1 MLTNRNT
8 QYFVMKELKIIALG
22 FVIVFTG
29 FSSIFAQDG
38 NGRIEGIVVD
48 IVNEETLV
56 GVNVMVQGTS
66 LGDATSLNG
75 TYVIRSVPAG
85 MQTIIVSYI
94 GYERQEHEVEVVAG
108 ETLELNFELSPETV
122 VGEEITISTQ
132 AEGQRSAIN
141 EQISARSIKN
151 VVSSEKIRE
160 LPDESAAA
168 ALSRLPGISL
178 EGGDKVVIRGVQAKQ
193 NVVMVNGIRLPSTD
207 VNNRSTNLG
216 FISSNMLSGIEVTK
230 ALTPEMDASAIG
242 GTVNLRLK
250 EADPG
255 LHADVMLQGDYNTQ
269 DHTAANYRL
278 WGSVSNRFFDNK
290 LGAFLQVNARKTN
303 GGGDVG
309 SATFNRV
316 GRYSDNNKVYGQ
328 AVYSLDEFTYSDQVN
343 ITDEYGGSLILDY
356 KLPTTKIILQNTIAF
371 REVDYAS
378 HQDRLL
384 LQSTLRRYRT
394 TRDINSNVLL
404 INALQVEQELG
415 ESTLN
420 FGVSRSVSERRT
432 DLAWGGNADFNFKN
446 PNFNQDSVHT
456 HPFSDR
462 FANIDNRLYLTPYDV
477 FDIELSSQD
486 PEVAAISELGEVTD
500 TDFDED
506 VYTGFLNY
514 TLPVTFS
521 DKFSGEFKTGG
532 QIAHTYRWNDR
543 TRYYARL
550 SEVNNNSAAAEYMES
565 IGADPNVRLQYRDWW
580 DRGYEEDRGQYF
592 LGGSYAMTTA
602 IDVNK
607 MDQYFRLAPQG
618 WNPGLHDID
627 SWTNDY
633 EGTETVTAG
642 YVQADFNIGEK
653 LSILTGARY
662 EHYKMDF
669 DANFVYVT
677 HWVDGLGSNLDTLN
691 SAERTHGHW
700 FPNFQAQYKATDWF
714 DVRFAYTEAISRP
727 DYNVI
732 IPRVYIDARN
742 YGEAGNP
749 NLKPTTSQNLDL
761 YFSFH
766 SNKVGL
772 FTIGAFGKKLE
783 DVSYGINRFYKQLP
797 EGTFFPDSADYVW
810 LDENHDIREMFPT
823 SNVNTTYNNP
833 HPAYVGGL
841 EFDWQ
846 TNFWYLPKPL
856 NSLVLNVNY
865 TRIFSEM
872 DYPQAL
878 VKDSVDNSG
887 LFPRVVNY
895 QVDTVRT
902 ARLIQQGE
910 HVFNLALGYDYK
922 GFSARISYR
931 LQGNVMTG
939 IGGRPEDDNFTGNI
953 HNWDFTIRQ
962 KLPVEGMSLFFNGV
976 NIFHNPVK
984 TYREFKKGDPS
995 QSVDRHLASIAYYPR
1010 RFQLGV
1016 RYGF

>member
-1 MLTNRNT
+1 
-8 QYFVMKELKIIALG
+8 MKIKVIALL
-22 FVIVFTG
+22 FI
-29 FSSIFAQDG
+29 SIILQASALFAQDG
-38 NGRIEGIVVD
+38 SGRIEGKITDAVTGEAL
-48 IVNEETLV
+48 I
-56 GVNVMVQGTS
+56 GVNVIIEGTS
-66 LGDATSLNG
+66 LGQATGLDG
-75 TYVIRSVPAG
+75 DYVIRGVKAG
-85 MQTIIVSYI
+85 PQTILVSYI
-94 GYERQEHEVEVVAG
+94 GFKKVEREVEVIAG
-108 ETLELNFELSPETV
+108 ETITVNIALEQETV
-122 VGEEITISTQ
+122 EGEEVIVSAQ
-132 AEGQRSAIN
+132 AQGQRQAIN
-141 EQISARSIKN
+141 EQLTSRSIKN
-151 VVSSEKIRE
+151 VVSSERIRE

-193 NVVMVNGIRLPSTD
+193 NVVMVNGVRLPSTD

-250 EADPG
+250 EADEG

-269 DHTAANYRL
+269 DHTAENYQI
-278 WGSVSNRFFDNK
+278 WGSVSNRFFNNK
-290 LGAFLQVNARKTN
+290 LGAFLQVNARKVT
-303 GGGDVG
+303 GGGDIG

-316 GRYSDNNKVYGQ
+316 GRFSETNKVYGE
-328 AVYSLDEFTYSDQVN
+328 AVYSLDEFTYSDQVS
-343 ITDEYGGSLILDY
+343 ITDEYGGSIILDY
-356 KLPTTKIILQNTIAF
+356 KLPNTKIVLQNTIAF
-371 REVDYAS
+371 RENDFVS
-378 HQDRLL
+378 HHDRLL
-384 LQSTLRRYRT
+384 LQNTVRRYRT
-394 TRDINSNVLL
+394 SRDLNSNVLL
-404 INALQVEQELG
+404 INALQVEHEFG
-415 ESTLN
+415 SGTLDL
-420 FGVSRSVSERRT
+420 GVSRSISERRT
-432 DLAWGGNADFNFKN
+432 DLSWGANADFNFKN
-446 PNFNQDSVHT
+446 PNFSQGDPST
-456 HPFSDR
+456 HPFSDEYQ
-462 FANIDNRLYLTPYDV
+462 NVDNRLYLTPYDV
-477 FDIELSSQD
+477 FDLSLNNQD
-486 PEVAAISELGEVTD
+486 PEVAAISELGETTD
-500 TDFDED
+500 TDFDEK

-514 TLPVTFS
+514 TIPVTFS
-521 DKFSGEFKTGG
+521 DNFSGEFKTGG

-550 SEVNNNSAAAEYMES
+550 SEVNNNDGAAEYMES
-565 IGADPNVRLQYRDWW
+565 IGADPNVRLQYNDWW
-580 DRGYEEDRGQYF
+580 DRGYLDDRGQYF
-592 LGGSYAMTTA
+592 LGGSYDMITA
-602 IDVNK
+602 IDVDK
-607 MDQYFRLAPQG
+607 MDRYFELSRSG
-618 WNPGLHDID
+618 WSPGLHDVD

-642 YVQADFNIGEK
+642 YFQADFNIGEK

-662 EHYKMDF
+662 EYYNMDF

-677 HWVDGLGSNLDTLN
+677 HWVDGLGNNLDTLN
-691 SAERTHGHW
+691 TAQRSRGDW

-714 DVRFAYTEAISRP
+714 DMRFAYTESISRP
-727 DYNVI
+727 DYNTI
-732 IPRVYIDARN
+732 IPRIYIDARN

-749 NLKPTTSQNLDL
+749 NLEPTTSQNLDL
-761 YFSFH
+761 YFTFH
-766 SNKVGL
+766 GNKLGL

-797 EGTFFPDSADYVW
+797 EGTFFPDSADYAW
-810 LDENHDIREMFPT
+810 LEENQNIRPLYGT
-823 SNVNTTYNNP
+823 SNVNTTFNNP

-872 DYPQAL
+872 DYPQVL

-887 LFPRVVNY
+887 IFPQVINY
-895 QVDTVRT
+895 QVDTLRT

-910 HVFNLALGYDYK
+910 HIFNLALGYDYK
-922 GFSARISYR
+922 GFSGRISYR

-962 KLPVEGMSLFFNGV
+962 KLPVDGMSLFFNGV
-976 NIFHNPVK
+976 NITHSPVK
-984 TYREFKKGDPS
+984 TYRRFKRGDPS
-995 QSVDRHLASIAYYPR
+995 QSVERNLASIAYYPR
-1010 RFQLGV
+1010 RFQLGF

>member
-1 MLTNRNT
+1 M
-8 QYFVMKELKIIALG
+8 QQLKIIALG
-22 FVIVFTG
+22 FVLVFTG
-29 FSSIFAQDG
+29 FSSLFAQNG
-38 NGRIEGIVVD
+38 NGRIEGIVHDAVTGEAL
-48 IVNEETLV
+48 I
-56 GVNVMVQGTS
+56 GVNVMVEGTS
-66 LGDATSLNG
+66 LGDATSLEG
-75 TYVIRSVPAG
+75 TYTIRSVPAG
-85 MQTIIVSYI
+85 VQTIIVSYI
-94 GYERQEHEVEVVAG
+94 GYQRVEQEVDVVAG

-122 VGEEITISTQ
+122 MGEEVTISTQ
-132 AEGQRSAIN
+132 AQGQRSAIN

-193 NVVMVNGIRLPSTD
+193 NVVMVNGVRLPSTD

-250 EADPG
+250 EADEG

-269 DHTAANYRL
+269 DHTAANYQL
-278 WGSVSNRFFDNK
+278 WGSVSNRFFDNT
-290 LGAFLQVNARKTN
+290 LGAFFQVNARKVN
-303 GGGDVG
+303 GGGDIG
-309 SATFNRV
+309 SATYNRV
-316 GRYSDNNKVYGQ
+316 GRYADNNKVYGQ
-328 AVYSLDEFTYSDQVN
+328 AVYSLDEFTYEDQVS

-356 KLPTTKIILQNTIAF
+356 KLPNTKFVLQNTIAF
-371 REVDYAS
+371 RENEFTAHY
-378 HQDRLL
+378 DRLL

-394 TRDINSNVLL
+394 RRDINSNVLL
-404 INALQVEQELG
+404 INALQVEHEF
-415 ESTLN
+415 ENSTLD

-446 PNFNQDSVHT
+446 PTFNPNDPST

-462 FANIDNRLYLTPYDV
+462 YAQIDNRLYLTPNDV
-477 FDIELSSQD
+477 FDIELNSSD
-486 PEVAAISELGEVTD
+486 PEIAAISELGETTD
-500 TDFDED
+500 TDFDEK
-506 VYTGFLNY
+506 VYTGFVNY
-514 TLPVTFS
+514 TVPVAFS
-521 DKFSGEFKTGG
+521 DNFSGEIKTGG
-532 QIAHTYRWNDR
+532 QIAHTYRWNDH

-550 SEVNNNSAAAEYMES
+550 SEVNNNDGAAEYMRS
-565 IGADPNVRLQYRDWW
+565 IGADPNVRLQYIDWW
-580 DRGYEEDRGQYF
+580 DQDYEEDRGQYY
-592 LGGSYAMTTA
+592 LGGSYTMTTA
-602 IDVNK
+602 IDVDK
-607 MDQYFRLAPQG
+607 MDKYFRLSRTG
-618 WNPGLHDID
+618 WDPGLHLAN
-627 SWTNDY
+627 SVTNDY
-633 EGTETVTAG
+633 EGTETITAG
-642 YVQADFNIGEK
+642 YLQADFNIGEK

-662 EHYKMDF
+662 EHYNMDF
-669 DANFVYVT
+669 DATFFYLT
-677 HWVDGLGSNLDTLN
+677 HWVDGLGKNLDTLN
-691 SAERTHGHW
+691 TAQRDRGHW
-700 FPNFQAQYKATDWF
+700 FPNLQLQYKATDWF
-714 DVRFAYTEAISRP
+714 DVRFAYTESISRP
-727 DYNVI
+727 DYNVL
-732 IPRVYIDARN
+732 IPRVYIDTRN

-749 NLKPTTSQNLDL
+749 NLRPTTSQNLDL

-783 DVSYGINRFYKQLP
+783 DVSYGISRFYKQLP
-797 EGTFFPDSADYVW
+797 EGTFFPDSADYAW
-810 LDENHDIREMFPT
+810 LEETENIRPLYGT
-823 SNVNTTYNNP
+823 SNVNTTFNNP
-833 HPAYVGGL
+833 NPAYVGGL

-846 TNFWYLPKPL
+846 TNFWYLPKPF

-872 DYPQAL
+872 DYPQTL

-887 LFPRVVNY
+887 LFPQVINY

-902 ARLIQQGE
+902 ARLLQQGE

-922 GFSARISYR
+922 GFSARVSYR

-962 KLPVEGMSLFFNGV
+962 KLPIDGMSLFFNGV
-976 NIFHNPVK
+976 NITHSPVK
-984 TYREFKKGDPS
+984 TYREFKKGNPDNPVEKYVS
-995 QSVDRHLASIAYYPR
+995 SIQYYPR
-1010 RFQLGV
+1010 RFQLGI